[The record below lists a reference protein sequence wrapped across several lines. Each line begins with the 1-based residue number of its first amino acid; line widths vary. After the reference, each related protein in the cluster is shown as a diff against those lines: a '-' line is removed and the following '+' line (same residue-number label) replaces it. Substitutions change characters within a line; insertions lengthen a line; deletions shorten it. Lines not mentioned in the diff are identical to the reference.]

1 MRMCVCI
8 LMLRASVCVCAR
20 VRVRARVYEGEC
32 VCVCVCMRECVRALC
47 EEKCACENVSM
58 DESVCVNMYMYI
70 PAHATQRPVSAQ
82 RQIAFALAACLHTQI
97 AREIRAVPTAALP
110 AARVYGCL

>member
-1 MRMCVCI
+1 
-8 LMLRASVCVCAR
+8 MLRASVCVCVCVR
-20 VRVRARVYEGEC
+20 VRVRACVYEGEC

-82 RQIAFALAACLHTQI
+82 QQIAFALAACLHTQI
-97 AREIRAVPTAALP
+97 ARGIRAVPTAALP